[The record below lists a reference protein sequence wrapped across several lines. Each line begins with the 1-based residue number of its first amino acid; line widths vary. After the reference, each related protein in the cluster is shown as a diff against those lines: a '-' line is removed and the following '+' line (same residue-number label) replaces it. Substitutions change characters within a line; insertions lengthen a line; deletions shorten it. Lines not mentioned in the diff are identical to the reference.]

1 MNDVQTA
8 RNTRRNAFMEG
19 VTRKGHKIEGETWF
33 KENDKILLDA
43 HHKCKDP
50 GPEVA
55 LDDALVMIK
64 SGYAQLT
71 VGRPRKRK
79 ATSAKSSV
87 EKDDDE
93 EEQTENKRRKLLP
106 CEKIIVQDFYDE
118 KVEELQAK
126 LGVEEREKLQ
136 EDREARVQ
144 QKLGQ
149 LNQELLLAG
158 QEAALTNRI
167 V

>member
-1 MNDVQTA
+1 
-8 RNTRRNAFMEG
+8 
-19 VTRKGHKIEGETWF
+19 
-33 KENDKILLDA
+33 
-43 HHKCKDP
+43 
-50 GPEVA
+50 
-55 LDDALVMIK
+55 MIK

-93 EEQTENKRRKLLP
+93 EEQAENKRRKLLP

-126 LGVEEREKLQ
+126 LGAEGCEKLQ

>member
-1 MNDVQTA
+1 
-8 RNTRRNAFMEG
+8 
-19 VTRKGHKIEGETWF
+19 
-33 KENDKILLDA
+33 
-43 HHKCKDP
+43 
-50 GPEVA
+50 
-55 LDDALVMIK
+55 MIK

-87 EKDDDE
+87 EKDDGE
-93 EEQTENKRRKLLP
+93 EEQAENKRRKLLP

-126 LGVEEREKLQ
+126 LGVEEREKVQ